1 MSLRVISDPEYKNWI
16 AELSKKYRSA
26 QIKAAVAINKEML
39 QFYWELGKEIGAR
52 QEENKYGSG
61 FFEKLS
67 KDLKRAIP
75 EAKGFSVSNLKYV
88 KRFYLMY
95 LPIYHQ
101 VGDEFGTENRQR
113 LGVDFN
119 QHNLHQVDANPQV
132 MGNPE
137 NEIWHQ
143 TVADLF
149 SIPWRHHILLID
161 KYFKEP
167 ETALFYVRETI
178 KQGWSRSVLDHM
190 IDSRLHLRKGA
201 AITNFKT
208 ILPEAT
214 GELAQELTK
223 DPYIFDFTNLT
234 GPYQERELKETL
246 LKNIT
251 NFLLEL
257 GEGFAFLGKEY
268 RLKVGETEQYIDL
281 LFYHLKIRAYFVL
294 EVKVTSFEPG
304 YIGQLG
310 TYVTAVNHIL
320 KTNMDNP
327 TIGLLICKN
336 KDNVLAQYSLEGYN
350 LPIGVSQ
357 YQLEKFLPENFKSAL
372 PSIEE
377 IEAKLKD

>member
-16 AELSKKYRSA
+16 AELSKRYRSA
-26 QIKAAVAINKEML
+26 QIQAAVAINKEML
-39 QFYWELGKEIGAR
+39 QFYWELGKEIVAR
-52 QEENKYGSG
+52 QWENQYGKG

-67 KDLKRAIP
+67 KDLKEAIP
-75 EAKGFSVSNLKYV
+75 EAKGLSPRNLRYIDH
-88 KRFYLMY
+88 FYKLY
-95 LPIYHQ
+95 SSILPQ
-101 VGDEFGTENRQR
+101 PVAKSDEPNLPPVVANLGMIENLVFR
-113 LGVDFN
+113 V
-119 QHNLHQVDANPQV
+119 
-132 MGNPE
+132 
-137 NEIWHQ
+137 
-143 TVADLF
+143 
-149 SIPWRHHILLID
+149 PWKHHRLLID
-161 KYFKEP
+161 KFSEEP
-167 ETALFYVRETI
+167 GNVLFYLNEII
-178 KQGWSRSVLDHM
+178 KNNWSYVILDHM
-190 IDSRLHLRKGA
+190 IDSGLHLRQGK
-201 AITNFKT
+201 AITNFNYT
-208 ILPEAT
+208 LPSTT

-234 GPYQERELKETL
+234 IPYQERELKEEL

-251 NFLLEL
+251 HFLLEL

-281 LFYHLKIRAYFVL
+281 LFYNLKIRAYFVL
-294 EVKVTSFEPG
+294 EVKVTQFEPG

-320 KTNMDNP
+320 KTDLDNP

-336 KDNVLAQYSLEGYN
+336 KDDVLAQYSLEGYN